1 MGIIEKVSG
10 PIVIANKMLGAKMY
24 DVVKVGDSSLIGEI
38 IQLNEDKAIIQV
50 YEDTAGI
57 RPGEKVE
64 TTEHP
69 LSVNLGPGLIANIYD
84 GIQRPL
90 EKIEKELGAYISKGI
105 SINSLDLKKKWNFV
119 ANKDLKRNT
128 EIKEGDI
135 LGYVQETDIIKHYIM
150 VPPGIKG
157 KLDELKSGKMTIT
170 QTVATIKDG
179 SKKIEIPMMQMRA
192 VRKAGKYKN
201 KLMVDEPLVTGQRVV
216 DTFFPIAKGGT
227 AAVPG
232 AFGTGKCV
240 TGDTPVMMADGN
252 IITMEELY
260 NANSR
265 NSKVIVQT
273 DFETLLETERP
284 IELNSFV
291 NQKIVKSISKYIYK
305 GKSDSVIEI
314 KTRTGRKAKITPVH
328 KLFKIGENGEII
340 ETMAKDLKIGD
351 YIASARKIQ
360 LTNKDKAIKFGRN
373 YDLGS
378 RKKIIIP
385 SRITPELAEFI
396 GHFVAQGY
404 IRSNKTVVYTNSDET
419 LLNRVIELGKI
430 LFGLDGKLEM
440 QENKTPN
447 VLMHSVVLVDFIKF
461 LGVGD
466 NARTKQIPK
475 LLMQSSDSSIY
486 NFMRAYYL
494 WNGTFSSD
502 KIELSTASNKLNI
515 QLSYILTRMGIM
527 HSMKTQIMD
536 KFDNKIVIKGK
547 ENLVQFYA
555 LLTNTLDKTSYE
567 KLEKIKLY
575 ETETKT
581 EYTAIDIAPL
591 SSKYMSKMYA
601 CVKTKNLKPD
611 TSGINMYNYTGKNE
625 KESVEIHKKFI
636 EKTEDAMKESEFSP
650 TSTGPGLML
659 EHIYGDEIVSL
670 KKIDGNIDVYDVTVP
685 EFGSNFVGGFG
696 AIVLHNTVI
705 QHQLAKWSDAQIIIY
720 IGCGERGNEM
730 TEVLT
735 EFPELKDPKTG
746 KPLMERTIL
755 IANTSN
761 MPVAAREASIDTG
774 ITIAEYFRDMGY
786 DVAVM
791 ADSTSR
797 WAEAMREVS
806 ARLEEMPG
814 EEGYP
819 AYLPKRL
826 AEFYERGGKVETLN
840 GKQGSI
846 TIIGAVSP
854 PGGDISEPVSQGTLR
869 ITKTFWALDAA
880 LASSRHF
887 PSINWLSSYS
897 LYDGNLK
904 NWYLK
909 NIGKE
914 FIENKDYAMK
924 ILQREA
930 ELKNI
935 VQLVGADALP
945 DSERIILEVG
955 RMIRENFLF
964 QSAYDDID
972 TFSSLN
978 KQYKMLDLILHFNT
992 LAESAVK
999 EVSAE
1004 KIMQLEAKK
1013 EISRMRE
1020 ISEKEFAAF
1029 AENAKKKIENAF
1041 SDLLKANQ

>member
-1 MGIIEKVSG
+1 MKINQRGVILGIIEKVSG

-90 EKIEKELGAYISKGI
+90 EKIEKESGVYISKGI
-105 SINSLDLKKKWNFV
+105 SINSLDLKKKWDFI
-119 ANKDLKRNT
+119 ANKDLKRNA
-128 EIKEGDI
+128 EVKEGDV

-150 VPPGIKG
+150 VPPGVKG

-170 QTVATIKDG
+170 QTVATVKDG

-201 KLMVDEPLVTGQRVV
+201 KLMVDEPLITGQRVI

-232 AFGTGKCV
+232 AFGTGK
-240 TGDTPVMMADGN
+240 
-252 IITMEELY
+252 
-260 NANSR
+260 
-265 NSKVIVQT
+265 
-273 DFETLLETERP
+273 
-284 IELNSFV
+284 
-291 NQKIVKSISKYIYK
+291 
-305 GKSDSVIEI
+305 
-314 KTRTGRKAKITPVH
+314 
-328 KLFKIGENGEII
+328 
-340 ETMAKDLKIGD
+340 
-351 YIASARKIQ
+351 
-360 LTNKDKAIKFGRN
+360 
-373 YDLGS
+373 
-378 RKKIIIP
+378 
-385 SRITPELAEFI
+385 
-396 GHFVAQGY
+396 
-404 IRSNKTVVYTNSDET
+404 
-419 LLNRVIELGKI
+419 
-430 LFGLDGKLEM
+430 
-440 QENKTPN
+440 
-447 VLMHSVVLVDFIKF
+447 
-461 LGVGD
+461 
-466 NARTKQIPK
+466 
-475 LLMQSSDSSIY
+475 
-486 NFMRAYYL
+486 
-494 WNGTFSSD
+494 
-502 KIELSTASNKLNI
+502 
-515 QLSYILTRMGIM
+515 
-527 HSMKTQIMD
+527 
-536 KFDNKIVIKGK
+536 
-547 ENLVQFYA
+547 
-555 LLTNTLDKTSYE
+555 
-567 KLEKIKLY
+567 
-575 ETETKT
+575 
-581 EYTAIDIAPL
+581 
-591 SSKYMSKMYA
+591 
-601 CVKTKNLKPD
+601 
-611 TSGINMYNYTGKNE
+611 
-625 KESVEIHKKFI
+625 
-636 EKTEDAMKESEFSP
+636 
-650 TSTGPGLML
+650 
-659 EHIYGDEIVSL
+659 
-670 KKIDGNIDVYDVTVP
+670 
-685 EFGSNFVGGFG
+685 
-696 AIVLHNTVI
+696 TVI

-761 MPVAAREASIDTG
+761 MPVAAREASIYTG

-786 DVAVM
+786 DIAVM

-914 FIENKDYAMK
+914 FIENRDQAMK

-964 QSAYDDID
+964 QSAYDNID
-972 TFSSLN
+972 TFSSLK
-978 KQYKMLDLILHFNT
+978 KQYMMLDLILHFNM
-992 LAESAVK
+992 LAEKAVK

-1004 KIMQLEAKK
+1004 KIMQLDAKK

-1020 ISEKEFAAF
+1020 TSEKDFTAF
-1029 AENAKKKIENAF
+1029 AENTKKRIEKAF

>member
-1 MGIIEKVSG
+1 MKINHRGVILGIIEKVSG

-90 EKIEKELGAYISKGI
+90 EKIEKESGVYISKGI
-105 SINSLDLKKKWNFV
+105 SINSLDLKKKWDFI
-119 ANKDLKRNT
+119 ANKDLKRNA
-128 EIKEGDI
+128 EVKEGDV

-150 VPPGIKG
+150 VPPGVKG

-170 QTVATIKDG
+170 QTVATVKDG

-201 KLMVDEPLVTGQRVV
+201 KLMVDEPLITGQRVI

-232 AFGTGKCV
+232 AFGNGK
-240 TGDTPVMMADGN
+240 
-252 IITMEELY
+252 
-260 NANSR
+260 
-265 NSKVIVQT
+265 
-273 DFETLLETERP
+273 
-284 IELNSFV
+284 
-291 NQKIVKSISKYIYK
+291 
-305 GKSDSVIEI
+305 
-314 KTRTGRKAKITPVH
+314 
-328 KLFKIGENGEII
+328 
-340 ETMAKDLKIGD
+340 
-351 YIASARKIQ
+351 
-360 LTNKDKAIKFGRN
+360 
-373 YDLGS
+373 
-378 RKKIIIP
+378 
-385 SRITPELAEFI
+385 
-396 GHFVAQGY
+396 
-404 IRSNKTVVYTNSDET
+404 
-419 LLNRVIELGKI
+419 
-430 LFGLDGKLEM
+430 
-440 QENKTPN
+440 
-447 VLMHSVVLVDFIKF
+447 
-461 LGVGD
+461 
-466 NARTKQIPK
+466 
-475 LLMQSSDSSIY
+475 
-486 NFMRAYYL
+486 
-494 WNGTFSSD
+494 
-502 KIELSTASNKLNI
+502 
-515 QLSYILTRMGIM
+515 
-527 HSMKTQIMD
+527 
-536 KFDNKIVIKGK
+536 
-547 ENLVQFYA
+547 
-555 LLTNTLDKTSYE
+555 
-567 KLEKIKLY
+567 
-575 ETETKT
+575 
-581 EYTAIDIAPL
+581 
-591 SSKYMSKMYA
+591 
-601 CVKTKNLKPD
+601 
-611 TSGINMYNYTGKNE
+611 
-625 KESVEIHKKFI
+625 
-636 EKTEDAMKESEFSP
+636 
-650 TSTGPGLML
+650 
-659 EHIYGDEIVSL
+659 
-670 KKIDGNIDVYDVTVP
+670 
-685 EFGSNFVGGFG
+685 
-696 AIVLHNTVI
+696 TVI

-761 MPVAAREASIDTG
+761 MPVAAREASIYTG

-786 DVAVM
+786 DIAVM

-914 FIENKDYAMK
+914 FIENRDQAMK

-964 QSAYDDID
+964 QSAYDNID
-972 TFSSLN
+972 TFSSLK
-978 KQYKMLDLILHFNT
+978 KQYMMLDLILHFNM
-992 LAESAVK
+992 LAEKAVK

-1004 KIMQLEAKK
+1004 KIMQLDAKK

-1020 ISEKEFAAF
+1020 TSEKDFTAF
-1029 AENAKKKIENAF
+1029 AENTKKRIEKAF

>member
-1 MGIIEKVSG
+1 MKINHRGVILGIIEKVSG

-90 EKIEKELGAYISKGI
+90 EKIEKESGAYISKGI
-105 SINSLDLKKKWNFV
+105 SINSLDLKKKWDFI
-119 ANKDLKRNT
+119 ANKDLKRNA
-128 EIKEGDI
+128 EVKEGDV

-150 VPPGIKG
+150 VPPGVKG

-170 QTVATIKDG
+170 QTVATVKDG

-201 KLMVDEPLVTGQRVV
+201 KLMVDEPLITGQRVI

-232 AFGTGKCV
+232 AFGTGK
-240 TGDTPVMMADGN
+240 
-252 IITMEELY
+252 
-260 NANSR
+260 
-265 NSKVIVQT
+265 
-273 DFETLLETERP
+273 
-284 IELNSFV
+284 
-291 NQKIVKSISKYIYK
+291 
-305 GKSDSVIEI
+305 
-314 KTRTGRKAKITPVH
+314 
-328 KLFKIGENGEII
+328 
-340 ETMAKDLKIGD
+340 
-351 YIASARKIQ
+351 
-360 LTNKDKAIKFGRN
+360 
-373 YDLGS
+373 
-378 RKKIIIP
+378 
-385 SRITPELAEFI
+385 
-396 GHFVAQGY
+396 
-404 IRSNKTVVYTNSDET
+404 
-419 LLNRVIELGKI
+419 
-430 LFGLDGKLEM
+430 
-440 QENKTPN
+440 
-447 VLMHSVVLVDFIKF
+447 
-461 LGVGD
+461 
-466 NARTKQIPK
+466 
-475 LLMQSSDSSIY
+475 
-486 NFMRAYYL
+486 
-494 WNGTFSSD
+494 
-502 KIELSTASNKLNI
+502 
-515 QLSYILTRMGIM
+515 
-527 HSMKTQIMD
+527 
-536 KFDNKIVIKGK
+536 
-547 ENLVQFYA
+547 
-555 LLTNTLDKTSYE
+555 
-567 KLEKIKLY
+567 
-575 ETETKT
+575 
-581 EYTAIDIAPL
+581 
-591 SSKYMSKMYA
+591 
-601 CVKTKNLKPD
+601 
-611 TSGINMYNYTGKNE
+611 
-625 KESVEIHKKFI
+625 
-636 EKTEDAMKESEFSP
+636 
-650 TSTGPGLML
+650 
-659 EHIYGDEIVSL
+659 
-670 KKIDGNIDVYDVTVP
+670 
-685 EFGSNFVGGFG
+685 
-696 AIVLHNTVI
+696 TVI

-761 MPVAAREASIDTG
+761 MPVAAREASIYTG

-786 DVAVM
+786 DIAVM

-914 FIENKDYAMK
+914 FIENRDQAMK

-964 QSAYDDID
+964 QSAYDNID
-972 TFSSLN
+972 TFSSLK
-978 KQYKMLDLILHFNT
+978 KQYMMLDLILHFNM
-992 LAESAVK
+992 LAEKAVK

-1004 KIMQLEAKK
+1004 KIMQLDAKK

-1020 ISEKEFAAF
+1020 TSEKDFTAF
-1029 AENAKKKIENAF
+1029 AENTKKRIEKAF

>member
-1 MGIIEKVSG
+1 MKINHRGVILGIIEKVSG

-90 EKIEKELGAYISKGI
+90 EKIEKESGVYISKGI
-105 SINSLDLKKKWNFV
+105 SINSLDLKKKWDFI
-119 ANKDLKRNT
+119 ANKDLKRNA
-128 EIKEGDI
+128 EVKEGDV

-150 VPPGIKG
+150 VPPGVKG

-170 QTVATIKDG
+170 QTVATVKDG

-201 KLMVDEPLVTGQRVV
+201 KLMVDEPLITGQRVI

-232 AFGTGKCV
+232 AFGTGK
-240 TGDTPVMMADGN
+240 
-252 IITMEELY
+252 
-260 NANSR
+260 
-265 NSKVIVQT
+265 
-273 DFETLLETERP
+273 
-284 IELNSFV
+284 
-291 NQKIVKSISKYIYK
+291 
-305 GKSDSVIEI
+305 
-314 KTRTGRKAKITPVH
+314 
-328 KLFKIGENGEII
+328 
-340 ETMAKDLKIGD
+340 
-351 YIASARKIQ
+351 
-360 LTNKDKAIKFGRN
+360 
-373 YDLGS
+373 
-378 RKKIIIP
+378 
-385 SRITPELAEFI
+385 
-396 GHFVAQGY
+396 
-404 IRSNKTVVYTNSDET
+404 
-419 LLNRVIELGKI
+419 
-430 LFGLDGKLEM
+430 
-440 QENKTPN
+440 
-447 VLMHSVVLVDFIKF
+447 
-461 LGVGD
+461 
-466 NARTKQIPK
+466 
-475 LLMQSSDSSIY
+475 
-486 NFMRAYYL
+486 
-494 WNGTFSSD
+494 
-502 KIELSTASNKLNI
+502 
-515 QLSYILTRMGIM
+515 
-527 HSMKTQIMD
+527 
-536 KFDNKIVIKGK
+536 
-547 ENLVQFYA
+547 
-555 LLTNTLDKTSYE
+555 
-567 KLEKIKLY
+567 
-575 ETETKT
+575 
-581 EYTAIDIAPL
+581 
-591 SSKYMSKMYA
+591 
-601 CVKTKNLKPD
+601 
-611 TSGINMYNYTGKNE
+611 
-625 KESVEIHKKFI
+625 
-636 EKTEDAMKESEFSP
+636 
-650 TSTGPGLML
+650 
-659 EHIYGDEIVSL
+659 
-670 KKIDGNIDVYDVTVP
+670 
-685 EFGSNFVGGFG
+685 
-696 AIVLHNTVI
+696 TVI

-761 MPVAAREASIDTG
+761 MPVAAREASIYTG

-786 DVAVM
+786 DIAVM

-914 FIENKDYAMK
+914 FIENRDQAMK

-964 QSAYDDID
+964 QSAYDNID
-972 TFSSLN
+972 TFSSLK
-978 KQYKMLDLILHFNT
+978 KQYMMLDLILHFNM
-992 LAESAVK
+992 LAEKAVK

-1004 KIMQLEAKK
+1004 KIMQLDAKK

-1020 ISEKEFAAF
+1020 TGEKDFTAF
-1029 AENAKKKIENAF
+1029 AENTKKRIEKAF

>member
-1 MGIIEKVSG
+1 MKIDHHGVILGIIEKVSG

-90 EKIEKELGAYISKGI
+90 EKIEKESGVYISKGI
-105 SINSLDLKKKWNFV
+105 SINSLDLKKKWDFI
-119 ANKDLKRNT
+119 ANKDLKRNA
-128 EIKEGDI
+128 EVKEGDV

-150 VPPGIKG
+150 VPPGVKG

-170 QTVATIKDG
+170 QTVATVKDG

-201 KLMVDEPLVTGQRVV
+201 KLMVDEPLITGQRVI

-232 AFGTGKCV
+232 AFGTGK
-240 TGDTPVMMADGN
+240 
-252 IITMEELY
+252 
-260 NANSR
+260 
-265 NSKVIVQT
+265 
-273 DFETLLETERP
+273 
-284 IELNSFV
+284 
-291 NQKIVKSISKYIYK
+291 
-305 GKSDSVIEI
+305 
-314 KTRTGRKAKITPVH
+314 
-328 KLFKIGENGEII
+328 
-340 ETMAKDLKIGD
+340 
-351 YIASARKIQ
+351 
-360 LTNKDKAIKFGRN
+360 
-373 YDLGS
+373 
-378 RKKIIIP
+378 
-385 SRITPELAEFI
+385 
-396 GHFVAQGY
+396 
-404 IRSNKTVVYTNSDET
+404 
-419 LLNRVIELGKI
+419 
-430 LFGLDGKLEM
+430 
-440 QENKTPN
+440 
-447 VLMHSVVLVDFIKF
+447 
-461 LGVGD
+461 
-466 NARTKQIPK
+466 
-475 LLMQSSDSSIY
+475 
-486 NFMRAYYL
+486 
-494 WNGTFSSD
+494 
-502 KIELSTASNKLNI
+502 
-515 QLSYILTRMGIM
+515 
-527 HSMKTQIMD
+527 
-536 KFDNKIVIKGK
+536 
-547 ENLVQFYA
+547 
-555 LLTNTLDKTSYE
+555 
-567 KLEKIKLY
+567 
-575 ETETKT
+575 
-581 EYTAIDIAPL
+581 
-591 SSKYMSKMYA
+591 
-601 CVKTKNLKPD
+601 
-611 TSGINMYNYTGKNE
+611 
-625 KESVEIHKKFI
+625 
-636 EKTEDAMKESEFSP
+636 
-650 TSTGPGLML
+650 
-659 EHIYGDEIVSL
+659 
-670 KKIDGNIDVYDVTVP
+670 
-685 EFGSNFVGGFG
+685 
-696 AIVLHNTVI
+696 TVI

-761 MPVAAREASIDTG
+761 MPVAAREASIYTG

-786 DVAVM
+786 DIAVM

-914 FIENKDYAMK
+914 FIENRDQAMK

-964 QSAYDDID
+964 QSAYDNID
-972 TFSSLN
+972 TFSSLK
-978 KQYKMLDLILHFNT
+978 KQYMMLDLILHFNM
-992 LAESAVK
+992 LAEKAVK

-1004 KIMQLEAKK
+1004 KIMQLDAKK

-1020 ISEKEFAAF
+1020 TGEKDFTAF
-1029 AENAKKKIENAF
+1029 AENTKKRIEKAF

>member
-1 MGIIEKVSG
+1 MKINHRGVILGIIEKVSG

-90 EKIEKELGAYISKGI
+90 EKIEKESGVYISKGI
-105 SINSLDLKKKWNFV
+105 SINSLDLKKKWDFI
-119 ANKDLKRNT
+119 ANKDLKRNA
-128 EIKEGDI
+128 EVKEGDV

-150 VPPGIKG
+150 VPPGVKG

-170 QTVATIKDG
+170 QTVATVKDG

-201 KLMVDEPLVTGQRVV
+201 KLMVDEPLITGQRVI

-232 AFGTGKCV
+232 AFGTGK
-240 TGDTPVMMADGN
+240 
-252 IITMEELY
+252 
-260 NANSR
+260 
-265 NSKVIVQT
+265 
-273 DFETLLETERP
+273 
-284 IELNSFV
+284 
-291 NQKIVKSISKYIYK
+291 
-305 GKSDSVIEI
+305 
-314 KTRTGRKAKITPVH
+314 
-328 KLFKIGENGEII
+328 
-340 ETMAKDLKIGD
+340 
-351 YIASARKIQ
+351 
-360 LTNKDKAIKFGRN
+360 
-373 YDLGS
+373 
-378 RKKIIIP
+378 
-385 SRITPELAEFI
+385 
-396 GHFVAQGY
+396 
-404 IRSNKTVVYTNSDET
+404 
-419 LLNRVIELGKI
+419 
-430 LFGLDGKLEM
+430 
-440 QENKTPN
+440 
-447 VLMHSVVLVDFIKF
+447 
-461 LGVGD
+461 
-466 NARTKQIPK
+466 
-475 LLMQSSDSSIY
+475 
-486 NFMRAYYL
+486 
-494 WNGTFSSD
+494 
-502 KIELSTASNKLNI
+502 
-515 QLSYILTRMGIM
+515 
-527 HSMKTQIMD
+527 
-536 KFDNKIVIKGK
+536 
-547 ENLVQFYA
+547 
-555 LLTNTLDKTSYE
+555 
-567 KLEKIKLY
+567 
-575 ETETKT
+575 
-581 EYTAIDIAPL
+581 
-591 SSKYMSKMYA
+591 
-601 CVKTKNLKPD
+601 
-611 TSGINMYNYTGKNE
+611 
-625 KESVEIHKKFI
+625 
-636 EKTEDAMKESEFSP
+636 
-650 TSTGPGLML
+650 
-659 EHIYGDEIVSL
+659 
-670 KKIDGNIDVYDVTVP
+670 
-685 EFGSNFVGGFG
+685 
-696 AIVLHNTVI
+696 TVI

-761 MPVAAREASIDTG
+761 MPVAAREASIYTG

-786 DVAVM
+786 DIAVM

-869 ITKTFWALDAA
+869 ITKTFCALDAA

-914 FIENKDYAMK
+914 FIENRDQAMK

-964 QSAYDDID
+964 QSAYDNID
-972 TFSSLN
+972 TFSSLK
-978 KQYKMLDLILHFNT
+978 KQYMMLDLILHFNM
-992 LAESAVK
+992 LAEKAVK

-1004 KIMQLEAKK
+1004 KIMQLDAKK

-1020 ISEKEFAAF
+1020 TSEKDFTAF
-1029 AENAKKKIENAF
+1029 AENTKKRIEKAF

>member
-1 MGIIEKVSG
+1 MKIDHHGVILGIIEKVSG

-90 EKIEKELGAYISKGI
+90 EKIEKESGVYISKGI
-105 SINSLDLKKKWNFV
+105 SINSLDLKKKWDFI
-119 ANKDLKRNT
+119 ANKDLKRNA
-128 EIKEGDI
+128 EVKEGDV

-150 VPPGIKG
+150 VPPGVKG

-170 QTVATIKDG
+170 QTVATVKDG

-201 KLMVDEPLVTGQRVV
+201 KLMVDEPLITGQRVI

-232 AFGTGKCV
+232 AFGTGK
-240 TGDTPVMMADGN
+240 
-252 IITMEELY
+252 
-260 NANSR
+260 
-265 NSKVIVQT
+265 
-273 DFETLLETERP
+273 
-284 IELNSFV
+284 
-291 NQKIVKSISKYIYK
+291 
-305 GKSDSVIEI
+305 
-314 KTRTGRKAKITPVH
+314 
-328 KLFKIGENGEII
+328 
-340 ETMAKDLKIGD
+340 
-351 YIASARKIQ
+351 
-360 LTNKDKAIKFGRN
+360 
-373 YDLGS
+373 
-378 RKKIIIP
+378 
-385 SRITPELAEFI
+385 
-396 GHFVAQGY
+396 
-404 IRSNKTVVYTNSDET
+404 
-419 LLNRVIELGKI
+419 
-430 LFGLDGKLEM
+430 
-440 QENKTPN
+440 
-447 VLMHSVVLVDFIKF
+447 
-461 LGVGD
+461 
-466 NARTKQIPK
+466 
-475 LLMQSSDSSIY
+475 
-486 NFMRAYYL
+486 
-494 WNGTFSSD
+494 
-502 KIELSTASNKLNI
+502 
-515 QLSYILTRMGIM
+515 
-527 HSMKTQIMD
+527 
-536 KFDNKIVIKGK
+536 
-547 ENLVQFYA
+547 
-555 LLTNTLDKTSYE
+555 
-567 KLEKIKLY
+567 
-575 ETETKT
+575 
-581 EYTAIDIAPL
+581 
-591 SSKYMSKMYA
+591 
-601 CVKTKNLKPD
+601 
-611 TSGINMYNYTGKNE
+611 
-625 KESVEIHKKFI
+625 
-636 EKTEDAMKESEFSP
+636 
-650 TSTGPGLML
+650 
-659 EHIYGDEIVSL
+659 
-670 KKIDGNIDVYDVTVP
+670 
-685 EFGSNFVGGFG
+685 
-696 AIVLHNTVI
+696 TVI

-761 MPVAAREASIDTG
+761 MPVAAREASIYTG

-786 DVAVM
+786 DIAVM

-914 FIENKDYAMK
+914 FIENRDQAMK

-964 QSAYDDID
+964 QSAYDNID
-972 TFSSLN
+972 TFSSLK
-978 KQYKMLDLILHFNT
+978 KQYMMLDLILHFNM
-992 LAESAVK
+992 LAEKAVK

-1004 KIMQLEAKK
+1004 KIMQLDAKK

-1020 ISEKEFAAF
+1020 TSEKDFTAF
-1029 AENAKKKIENAF
+1029 AENTKKRIEKAF

>member
-1 MGIIEKVSG
+1 MKINHRGVILGIIEKVSG

-90 EKIEKELGAYISKGI
+90 EKIEKESGVYISKGI
-105 SINSLDLKKKWNFV
+105 SINSLDLKKKWDFI
-119 ANKDLKRNT
+119 ANKDLKRNA
-128 EIKEGDI
+128 EVKEGDV

-150 VPPGIKG
+150 VPPGVKG

-170 QTVATIKDG
+170 QTVATVKDG

-201 KLMVDEPLVTGQRVV
+201 KLMVDEPLITGQRVI

-232 AFGTGKCV
+232 AFGTGK
-240 TGDTPVMMADGN
+240 
-252 IITMEELY
+252 
-260 NANSR
+260 
-265 NSKVIVQT
+265 
-273 DFETLLETERP
+273 
-284 IELNSFV
+284 
-291 NQKIVKSISKYIYK
+291 
-305 GKSDSVIEI
+305 
-314 KTRTGRKAKITPVH
+314 
-328 KLFKIGENGEII
+328 
-340 ETMAKDLKIGD
+340 
-351 YIASARKIQ
+351 
-360 LTNKDKAIKFGRN
+360 
-373 YDLGS
+373 
-378 RKKIIIP
+378 
-385 SRITPELAEFI
+385 
-396 GHFVAQGY
+396 
-404 IRSNKTVVYTNSDET
+404 
-419 LLNRVIELGKI
+419 
-430 LFGLDGKLEM
+430 
-440 QENKTPN
+440 
-447 VLMHSVVLVDFIKF
+447 
-461 LGVGD
+461 
-466 NARTKQIPK
+466 
-475 LLMQSSDSSIY
+475 
-486 NFMRAYYL
+486 
-494 WNGTFSSD
+494 
-502 KIELSTASNKLNI
+502 
-515 QLSYILTRMGIM
+515 
-527 HSMKTQIMD
+527 
-536 KFDNKIVIKGK
+536 
-547 ENLVQFYA
+547 
-555 LLTNTLDKTSYE
+555 
-567 KLEKIKLY
+567 
-575 ETETKT
+575 
-581 EYTAIDIAPL
+581 
-591 SSKYMSKMYA
+591 
-601 CVKTKNLKPD
+601 
-611 TSGINMYNYTGKNE
+611 
-625 KESVEIHKKFI
+625 
-636 EKTEDAMKESEFSP
+636 
-650 TSTGPGLML
+650 
-659 EHIYGDEIVSL
+659 
-670 KKIDGNIDVYDVTVP
+670 
-685 EFGSNFVGGFG
+685 
-696 AIVLHNTVI
+696 TVI

-761 MPVAAREASIDTG
+761 MPVAAREASIYTG

-786 DVAVM
+786 DIAVM

-914 FIENKDYAMK
+914 FIENRDQAMK

-964 QSAYDDID
+964 QSAYDNID
-972 TFSSLN
+972 TFSSLK
-978 KQYKMLDLILHFNT
+978 KQYMMLDLILHFNM
-992 LAESAVK
+992 LAEKAVK

-1004 KIMQLEAKK
+1004 KIMQLDAKK

-1020 ISEKEFAAF
+1020 TSEKDFTAF
-1029 AENAKKKIENAF
+1029 AENTKKRIEKAF

>member
-1 MGIIEKVSG
+1 MKINHRGVILGIIEKVSG

-90 EKIEKELGAYISKGI
+90 EKIEKESGVYISKGI
-105 SINSLDLKKKWNFV
+105 SINSLDLKKKWDFI
-119 ANKDLKRNT
+119 ANKDLKRNA
-128 EIKEGDI
+128 EVKEGDV

-150 VPPGIKG
+150 VPPGVKG

-170 QTVATIKDG
+170 QTVATVKDG

-201 KLMVDEPLVTGQRVV
+201 KLMVDEPLITGQRVI

-232 AFGTGKCV
+232 AFGTGK
-240 TGDTPVMMADGN
+240 
-252 IITMEELY
+252 
-260 NANSR
+260 
-265 NSKVIVQT
+265 
-273 DFETLLETERP
+273 
-284 IELNSFV
+284 
-291 NQKIVKSISKYIYK
+291 
-305 GKSDSVIEI
+305 
-314 KTRTGRKAKITPVH
+314 
-328 KLFKIGENGEII
+328 
-340 ETMAKDLKIGD
+340 
-351 YIASARKIQ
+351 
-360 LTNKDKAIKFGRN
+360 
-373 YDLGS
+373 
-378 RKKIIIP
+378 
-385 SRITPELAEFI
+385 
-396 GHFVAQGY
+396 
-404 IRSNKTVVYTNSDET
+404 
-419 LLNRVIELGKI
+419 
-430 LFGLDGKLEM
+430 
-440 QENKTPN
+440 
-447 VLMHSVVLVDFIKF
+447 
-461 LGVGD
+461 
-466 NARTKQIPK
+466 
-475 LLMQSSDSSIY
+475 
-486 NFMRAYYL
+486 
-494 WNGTFSSD
+494 
-502 KIELSTASNKLNI
+502 
-515 QLSYILTRMGIM
+515 
-527 HSMKTQIMD
+527 
-536 KFDNKIVIKGK
+536 
-547 ENLVQFYA
+547 
-555 LLTNTLDKTSYE
+555 
-567 KLEKIKLY
+567 
-575 ETETKT
+575 
-581 EYTAIDIAPL
+581 
-591 SSKYMSKMYA
+591 
-601 CVKTKNLKPD
+601 
-611 TSGINMYNYTGKNE
+611 
-625 KESVEIHKKFI
+625 
-636 EKTEDAMKESEFSP
+636 
-650 TSTGPGLML
+650 
-659 EHIYGDEIVSL
+659 
-670 KKIDGNIDVYDVTVP
+670 
-685 EFGSNFVGGFG
+685 
-696 AIVLHNTVI
+696 TVI

-755 IANTSN
+755 IASTSN
-761 MPVAAREASIDTG
+761 MPVAAREASIYTG

-786 DVAVM
+786 DIAVM

-914 FIENKDYAMK
+914 FIENRDQAMK

-964 QSAYDDID
+964 QSAYDNID
-972 TFSSLN
+972 TFSSLK
-978 KQYKMLDLILHFNT
+978 KQYMMLDLILHFNM
-992 LAESAVK
+992 LAEKAVK

-1004 KIMQLEAKK
+1004 KIMQLDAKK

-1020 ISEKEFAAF
+1020 TGEKDFTAF
-1029 AENAKKKIENAF
+1029 AENTKKRIEKAF

>member
-24 DVVKVGDSSLIGEI
+24 DVVKVGDSKLVGEI
-38 IQLNEDKAIIQV
+38 IQLHEDKAIIQV

-57 RPGEKVE
+57 RPGEGVS
-64 TTEHP
+64 TTALP
-69 LSVNLGPGLIANIYD
+69 LSVSLGPGLIANIYD

-90 EKIEKELGAYISKGI
+90 EEIEKESGAYISKGI
-105 SINSLDLKKKWNFV
+105 SLNSLDQKKKWDFV
-119 ANKDLKRNT
+119 ANKDLKQNA
-128 EIKEGDI
+128 EVDEGTI
-135 LGYVQETDIIKHYIM
+135 LGYVQETEIIKHYIM
-150 VPPGIKG
+150 VPPGIHG
-157 KLDELKSGKMTIT
+157 KISGLKSGRH
-170 QTVATIKDG
+170 TIKDAIAVINDG
-179 SKKIEIPMMQMRA
+179 GRKTEVRMMQTRA

-201 KLMVDEPLVTGQRVV
+201 KIMVDEPLVTGQRVV

-232 AFGTGKCV
+232 AFGTGK
-240 TGDTPVMMADGN
+240 
-252 IITMEELY
+252 
-260 NANSR
+260 
-265 NSKVIVQT
+265 
-273 DFETLLETERP
+273 
-284 IELNSFV
+284 
-291 NQKIVKSISKYIYK
+291 
-305 GKSDSVIEI
+305 
-314 KTRTGRKAKITPVH
+314 
-328 KLFKIGENGEII
+328 
-340 ETMAKDLKIGD
+340 
-351 YIASARKIQ
+351 
-360 LTNKDKAIKFGRN
+360 
-373 YDLGS
+373 
-378 RKKIIIP
+378 
-385 SRITPELAEFI
+385 
-396 GHFVAQGY
+396 
-404 IRSNKTVVYTNSDET
+404 
-419 LLNRVIELGKI
+419 
-430 LFGLDGKLEM
+430 
-440 QENKTPN
+440 
-447 VLMHSVVLVDFIKF
+447 
-461 LGVGD
+461 
-466 NARTKQIPK
+466 
-475 LLMQSSDSSIY
+475 
-486 NFMRAYYL
+486 
-494 WNGTFSSD
+494 
-502 KIELSTASNKLNI
+502 
-515 QLSYILTRMGIM
+515 
-527 HSMKTQIMD
+527 
-536 KFDNKIVIKGK
+536 
-547 ENLVQFYA
+547 
-555 LLTNTLDKTSYE
+555 
-567 KLEKIKLY
+567 
-575 ETETKT
+575 
-581 EYTAIDIAPL
+581 
-591 SSKYMSKMYA
+591 
-601 CVKTKNLKPD
+601 
-611 TSGINMYNYTGKNE
+611 
-625 KESVEIHKKFI
+625 
-636 EKTEDAMKESEFSP
+636 
-650 TSTGPGLML
+650 
-659 EHIYGDEIVSL
+659 
-670 KKIDGNIDVYDVTVP
+670 
-685 EFGSNFVGGFG
+685 
-696 AIVLHNTVI
+696 TVI

-761 MPVAAREASIDTG
+761 MPVAAREASVYTG

-826 AEFYERGGKVETLN
+826 AEFYERGGKVETIN

-897 LYDGNLK
+897 LYEGNLK
-904 NWYLK
+904 NWYIK
-909 NIGKE
+909 NIGRE
-914 FIENKDYAMK
+914 FIENRDEAMR

-945 DSERIILEVG
+945 DPERIILEIG

-972 TFSSLN
+972 TFSSLS
-978 KQYKMLDLILHFNT
+978 KQHMMLDLILHFNM

-1004 KIMQLEAKK
+1004 KIVQLEAKK
-1013 EISRMRE
+1013 EISKMRE
-1020 ISEKEFAAF
+1020 IREKDFAAF
-1029 AENAKKKIENAF
+1029 AENAKKSIENGF